1 MDLANKLI
9 ALQFDA
15 VFDIYV
21 QWFEA
26 DEHVKLVARDPNIR
40 FEAEEAPR
48 RTVFTF
54 VVNVNG
60 QEVKF
65 FSRCQGGSWTNSY
78 IDLGGRK
85 ATYGELADILSD
97 VTAEMHY
104 QLVKYAEAQ
113 GFPSENVMH

>member
-1 MDLANKLI
+1 MDLAHKL
-9 ALQFDA
+9 AMLQFDA

-26 DEHVKLVARDPNIR
+26 DEHVKLKARDPNIR
-40 FEAEEAPR
+40 FEVEVEGR
-48 RTVFTF
+48 RTVFIF

-65 FSRCQGGSWTNSY
+65 VSLCQSGSWTNSF
-78 IDLGGRK
+78 IDTGGRK

-97 VTAEMHY
+97 VTAEMHH
-104 QLVKYAEAQ
+104 QLVQYAEAN